1 MKKAL
6 SSNTPT
12 FESSNE
18 LLEALSSL
26 SLRLIQVENCLAQN
40 LATQQR
46 LEERLAT
53 LEQHQEVP
61 TPDLKVLSERVLA
74 QLHLGKQAPG
84 YKSAKKALSN
94 FITELNKE

>member
-1 MKKAL
+1 M
-6 SSNTPT
+6 
-12 FESSNE
+12 
-18 LLEALSSL
+18 
-26 SLRLIQVENCLAQN
+26 ENCLAKN
-40 LATQQR
+40 LASYQR

-53 LEQHQEVP
+53 LEQQKKVP
-61 TPDLKVLSERVLA
+61 TPDLQVLSERVLA